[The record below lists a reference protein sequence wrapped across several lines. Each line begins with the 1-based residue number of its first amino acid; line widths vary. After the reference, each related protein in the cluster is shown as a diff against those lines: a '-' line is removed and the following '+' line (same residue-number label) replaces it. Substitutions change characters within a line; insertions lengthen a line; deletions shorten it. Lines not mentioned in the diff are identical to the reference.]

1 MEPVAGKKFQSR
13 GKPAVLGRPTPPR
26 SVGPP
31 GEEVTWEEEV
41 AAEEGEGEEE
51 GEGPMI

>member
-1 MEPVAGKKFQSR
+1 MEPVAGKKFQSL
-13 GKPAVLGRPTPPR
+13 GKPAVLGCPTPPR

-41 AAEEGEGEEE
+41 AAEEGGVEGEER
-51 GEGPMI
+51 MK

>member
-1 MEPVAGKKFQSR
+1 MELVAGKKFQSR
-13 GKPAVLGRPTPPR
+13 GKPAVLGYPTPPR

-41 AAEEGEGEEE
+41 VVEEGEVEGEGEER
-51 GEGPMI
+51 MK